1 MKLDIRITL
10 LAILITAAA
19 TFYFTNKQNSSTV
32 TAETEKQQ
40 NNVVTTTHETTKVD
54 GSKEVV
60 TVVVDKTKIST
71 DKKSVTI
78 IAKVPQYLISANV
91 YGLGIQTYALSVQK
105 RVLPSVLA
113 GVSVNSKREL
123 GLVLSMEF

>member
-1 MKLDIRITL
+1 MKLDIKITL
-10 LAILITAAA
+10 LAILITAAI
-19 TFYFTNKQNSSTV
+19 TYYFTNKQNSSTV

-40 NNVVTTTHETTKVD
+40 NNVTTITKEIVKVD
-54 GSKEVV
+54 GTKE
-60 TVVVDKTKIST
+60 TIITVVDKTKIST
-71 DKKSVTI
+71 DKKSVTV

-91 YGLGIQTYALSVQK
+91 YGLGVQTYALSVQK